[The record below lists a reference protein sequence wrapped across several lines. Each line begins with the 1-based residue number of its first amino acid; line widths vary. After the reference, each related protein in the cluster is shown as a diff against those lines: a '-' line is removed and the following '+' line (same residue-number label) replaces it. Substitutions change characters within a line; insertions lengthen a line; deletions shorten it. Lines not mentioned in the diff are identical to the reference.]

1 MMRGRVLQ
9 VYRYQIWKENL
20 ITEETEKFGCQ
31 TFLRKQT
38 LIFNTQ
44 FIFKKTF

>member
-9 VYRYQIWKENL
+9 VYRYQMWKENL
-20 ITEETEKFGCQ
+20 ITEATEKFGSQ